1 MFWRIELYENWKLQI
16 KFSSETFWSHFSIF
30 VDFSINVSV
39 WADRGR
45 RITIIQR
52 DEGKMGAWF
61 FSQLF
66 ISPTYNFINLQFH
79 QLTISSTD
87 NFINLQFHQLKF
99 IYTSLFININWYI
112 LVFSSMCKFI
122 FLHSPKLV
130 ISSTCQLINFCLYK
144 FAISSTWN

>member
-1 MFWRIELYENWKLQI
+1 MNAFQDYDWKLQISELKMAPCLLFKNHVADRHLIEIKRDTFHSFNSWPVYGGRCCLDNMHFDQKSRHHSKRLNRLMFWRIELYKNWKLQI

-52 DEGKMGAWF
+52 NEGNMGAWF

-66 ISPTYNFINLQFH
+66 IS
-79 QLTISSTD
+79 ST
-87 NFINLQFHQLKF
+87 
-99 IYTSLFININWYI
+99 
-112 LVFSSMCKFI
+112 
-122 FLHSPKLV
+122 
-130 ISSTCQLINFCLYK
+130 
-144 FAISSTWN
+144 